1 MAQTDPDA
9 FANLTADELADC
21 PANLKAKVQDAWM
34 AGNVSEPEAAGVL
47 CAELEAEERAANA
60 EAEAAAEAA
69 KANSEAAKANASQ
82 AEAAKLAADL
92 EEEENKGL
100 EPWAMALIIV
110 FAVLGVVCAAGLCLV
125 VSKEK
130 AGKPMFVDLDST
142 SGPGAKSAVELNKA

>member
-1 MAQTDPDA
+1 MAQTDPEA
-9 FANLTADELADC
+9 FASLTADELADC

-60 EAEAAAEAA
+60 EAAAAGAAKANAEAA
-69 KANSEAAKANASQ
+69 KANALQ

>member
-1 MAQTDPDA
+1 MAQTDPEA
-9 FANLTADELADC
+9 FASLTADELADC

-69 KANSEAAKANASQ
+69 KANASQ
-82 AEAAKLAADL
+82 AEAARLAADL

>member
-47 CAELEAEERAANA
+47 CAELEA
-60 EAEAAAEAA
+60 
-69 KANSEAAKANASQ
+69 Q

>member
-1 MAQTDPDA
+1 MAQTDPEA
-9 FANLTADELADC
+9 FASLTADELADC

-47 CAELEAEERAANA
+47 CAEL
-60 EAEAAAEAA
+60 
-69 KANSEAAKANASQ
+69 KA
-82 AEAAKLAADL
+82 LALL
-92 EEEENKGL
+92 EEKENKGL

>member
-9 FANLTADELADC
+9 FASLTADELADC

-47 CAELEAEERAANA
+47 CAELEA
-60 EAEAAAEAA
+60 
-69 KANSEAAKANASQ
+69 Q